1 VSRARRGFRKR
12 AVRDLNG
19 EGHSVLTVKT
29 DHGDFALDNLSDE
42 IRPWTAAGY
51 QFYKRQAQECVAQP
65 QGRDRVSAWNS
76 RVELRAD
83 GQPSGTVRRAGTI
96 GRP

>member
-1 VSRARRGFRKR
+1 MT
-12 AVRDLNG
+12 
-19 EGHSVLTVKT
+19 VLTVKT
-29 DHGDFALDNLSDE
+29 DHGDFVLDNLSDE

-65 QGRDRVSAWNS
+65 QRRDRGRAGNG

-83 GQPSGTVRRAGTI
+83 RHPSGTARQAGTI